1 MARKNLIEAV
11 ERNAAATPSTETP
24 PARPLAGLG
33 SPLKASGAIGG
44 ISKTLGSINS
54 SVERAREIEAQLLQ
68 GAAVIEIDTDLID
81 SSFVSD
87 RLELDPRQ
95 LDELADQIREHGQQ
109 VPVLLRPHPTREGR
123 YQVAYGHR
131 RVAACQKLGIRV
143 RAVVR
148 SLTDE
153 QLVVSQGQENNARA
167 NLSYI
172 ERALFAMKL
181 EQRDFSREIIMSAL
195 GIDKAALSRML
206 QVAKQVPFT
215 IVSLIGPA
223 PSVGRRRWLELV
235 DLLNDTVADEI
246 IEVLSRAGVAEAE
259 SDERFELAFRAARQ
273 GKTTLRKDKP
283 EQSVWVATDK
293 AMRVSFSGSGKKV
306 VVAIEAADAEH
317 FAAFLQADLE
327 RLYASYRERAGEN

>member
-11 ERNAAATPSTETP
+11 ERNAATTSSTETP

-87 RLELDPRQ
+87 RLGLDLRQ

-148 SLTDE
+148 NLTDE

-206 QVAKQVPFT
+206 QVAKQVPST

-235 DLLNDTVADEI
+235 ELLNETVADEV
-246 IEVLSRAGVAEAE
+246 IEVLSGAGAAEAE
-259 SDERFELAFRAARQ
+259 SDARFELAFRAARQ
-273 GKTTLRKDKP
+273 DKSRLRKEKP
-283 EQSVWVATDK
+283 EQTVWVATDK
-293 AMRVSFSGSGKKV
+293 AMRVSFAGSGKKV
-306 VVAIEAADAEH
+306 VVAIEAADAER

-327 RLYASYRERAGEN
+327 RLYAHYRERAVQD

>member
-87 RLELDPRQ
+87 RLGLDPRQ

-109 VPVLLRPHPTREGR
+109 VPVLLRPHPAREGR

-206 QVAKQVPFT
+206 QVAKQVPSP

-235 DLLNDTVADEI
+235 DLLTDTVAEQV
-246 IEVLSRAGVAEAE
+246 IEVLSSAGAAEAE
-259 SDERFELAFRAARQ
+259 SDARFELAFRAARQ
-273 GKTTLRKDKP
+273 DKSKLRKEKP

-293 AMRVSFSGSGKKV
+293 AMRVSFAGSGKKV
-306 VVAIEAADAEH
+306 VVAIEAADAER

-327 RLYASYRERAGEN
+327 RLYAHYRERAGQD